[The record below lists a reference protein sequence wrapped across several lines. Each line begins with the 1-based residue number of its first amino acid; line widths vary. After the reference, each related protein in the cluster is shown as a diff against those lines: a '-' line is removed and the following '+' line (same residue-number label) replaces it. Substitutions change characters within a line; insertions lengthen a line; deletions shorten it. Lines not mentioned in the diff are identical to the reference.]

1 MLLPISSPNLLV
13 AAVAIAA
20 TTAFSVAPVLP
31 PSDPGCVYALLDEVK
46 LLPDAKAPT
55 QIELRGAFAIAEG
68 ERGQYYRAPQRG
80 VLHFV
85 LGKDADGTRAQWLDL
100 QKQAGTGKVVVFGSR
115 HETFGQGG
123 PGVPALVAAD
133 VTVADPKAFTT
144 GWGVQVVDNVRYGP
158 VRELLLL
165 PRCDRVTL
173 DDERMHPS
181 RPERPVVFTAT
192 NAIASEDGMMYV
204 FTVATSDGERFA
216 SSAIA
221 PGKGITTWTPHLALQ
236 VGEELTWTVQVL
248 GRGIERAPIDVGTFV
263 VPAKAVGERK

>member
-1 MLLPISSPNLLV
+1 MPMPMNPGLLV
-13 AAVAIAA
+13 AAVALAA
-20 TTAFSVAPVLP
+20 MPSFPVSTAPL
-31 PSDPGCVYALLDEVK
+31 PSDPGCVYALLDEVRFT
-46 LLPDAKAPT
+46 PDDKAPT
-55 QIELRGAFAIAEG
+55 RIELRGAFAIAEG

-80 VLHFV
+80 VLHFA

-115 HETFGQGG
+115 HEAFGQGG
-123 PGVPALVAAD
+123 PGGPQLVGADTAVPE
-133 VTVADPKAFTT
+133 PPRYTT
-144 GWGVQVVDNVRYGP
+144 GWGVHVVENVRYGP

-181 RPERPVVFTAT
+181 WPERPVVFTAT
-192 NAIASEDGMMYV
+192 NAIASEDGMHYV

-216 SSAIA
+216 SGLLP
-221 PGKGITTWTPHLALQ
+221 PGKGLTTWTPHLALQ
-236 VGEELTWTVQVL
+236 VGERLTWTVQVV
-248 GRGIERAPIDVGTFV
+248 GPGIEKAPIEVGTFV